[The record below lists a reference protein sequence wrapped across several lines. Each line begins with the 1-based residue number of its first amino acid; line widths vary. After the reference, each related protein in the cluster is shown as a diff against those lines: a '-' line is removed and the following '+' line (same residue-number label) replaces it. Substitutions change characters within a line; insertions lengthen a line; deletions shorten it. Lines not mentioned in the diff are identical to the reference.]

1 MTSIVNVFMLSI
13 EKKKKIKGHF
23 KAASLF
29 DKQDCLLP
37 LNN

>member
-13 EKKKKIKGHF
+13 EKKKIKGHF